1 MQQKQEASIKCAHF
15 IFMNLSLIAN
25 FIQNVSICWH
35 TQFTQTLQIYYEVN
49 NSQYTIYTML
59 SGL

>member
-49 NSQYTIYTML
+49 NSQ
-59 SGL
+59 